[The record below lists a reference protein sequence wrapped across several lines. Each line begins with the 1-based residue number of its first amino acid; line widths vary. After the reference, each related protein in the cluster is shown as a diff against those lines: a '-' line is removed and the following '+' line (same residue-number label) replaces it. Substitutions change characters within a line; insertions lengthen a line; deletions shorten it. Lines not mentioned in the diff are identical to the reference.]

1 MSFFHN
7 CQIRRKIRI
16 KNIIKSNLSCGRH
29 HFPYCRLL
37 CRKPKALAPCGTNCR
52 SDLSDHDLIRIHNG
66 IHDLNR
72 IISFT
77 KCTGRAMC
85 DALSTKGAIH
95 IFDILHI
102 YRAYTGT
109 FACIDNVPHA
119 HGLDLVADLHTAHT
133 FDTFRRITD
142 DREKNDPMAGS
153 RSRSCMGFQ

>member
-1 MSFFHN
+1 MPFFHN

-52 SDLSDHDLIRIHNG
+52 SDLGDHDLIRIHNG

-102 YRAYTGT
+102 YRATST
-109 FACIDNVPHA
+109 VVLAPVLTTSQTLACWILSQTCTQRIHLIHFA
-119 HGLDLVADLHTAHT
+119 
-133 FDTFRRITD
+133 
-142 DREKNDPMAGS
+142 ES
-153 RSRSCMGFQ
+153 RMIGKE